1 MVPGSIIIIYFA
13 SKLGVTWE
21 DAALVSLH
29 GRKENLMAVIKENKK
44 VFALVSNAEEIRQIL
59 TKMTEYG
66 MGEVTV
72 RIGTELLIRM
82 KRFRQ
87 EQQDHCFITKERIW
101 RSFILK
107 MNPAAKAR

>member
-1 MVPGSIIIIYFA
+1 
-13 SKLGVTWE
+13 
-21 DAALVSLH
+21 
-29 GRKENLMAVIKENKK
+29 MAVIKENKK

-72 RIGTELLIRM
+72 RIGQNFLIRM

-87 EQQDHCFITKERIW
+87 EQQDHCFITKDENLAVLYIENESGGESR
-101 RSFILK
+101 
-107 MNPAAKAR
+107 